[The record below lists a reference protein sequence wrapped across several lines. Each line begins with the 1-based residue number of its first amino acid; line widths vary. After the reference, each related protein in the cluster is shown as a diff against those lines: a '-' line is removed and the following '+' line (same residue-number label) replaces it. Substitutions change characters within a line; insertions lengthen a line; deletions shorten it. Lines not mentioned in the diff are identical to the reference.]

1 MVLNISA
8 TLNVDDIMKNGS
20 LDFTDD
26 GRIASNNNFFTDKSD
41 VDGTQQSYACS
52 PWHPLRTVARYV
64 MI

>member
-52 PWHPLRTVARYV
+52 P
-64 MI
+64 